1 MNRDHIA
8 ILYDYNYWA
17 NARVL
22 DATAKVSREQFTAPA
37 RLSHGSLRGALVH
50 ALGTEIVWRSRC
62 QEGLSL
68 PALPAESELPTLEAL
83 RARWAEEERTMRG
96 YLASLTDEDLRA
108 KLHYKNT
115 VEGEQVGL
123 EGDLVDDADDLGDRL
138 DSTASSAAWRA
149 WSEFCFTVRRSRSVV
164 RSFWTAASSFS
175 HPARYFLS
183 RAWRPRSVAASTK
196 AARAPERSTSAGK
209 RRFRRGRQ
217 ASVWRT
223 ILPSIM

>member
-1 MNRDHIA
+1 MVDRPGISTCSRSF
-8 ILYDYNYWA
+8 
-17 NARVL
+17 ARGRCETSASCGLRL
-22 DATAKVSREQFTAPA
+22 DRHDGES
-37 RLSHGSLRGALVH
+37 
-50 ALGTEIVWRSRC
+50 
-62 QEGLSL
+62 
-68 PALPAESELPTLEAL
+68 PALIAGPGRLD
-83 RARWAEEERTMRG
+83 G
-96 YLASLTDEDLRA
+96 G
-108 KLHYKNT
+108 

-196 AARAPERSTSAGK
+196 AARAPERSTSAGN
-209 RRFRRGRQ
+209 RRFRRGVRP
-217 ASVWRT
+217 ACGGRSCPRSCRPPSRRYWWRGRPRAPGSARRGSDGARGRWSWGR
-223 ILPSIM
+223 PS